1 MGNVTINQHYVW
13 RHYLEAWATPKK
25 IWCKRTDKGEPFD
38 VIPKKVGVERFFYE
52 FFELS
57 ELDLR
62 YIEGVIRQSKD
73 ERLQAINRGWLESF
87 QTSFAMRRELS
98 DTSTSPEHRKK
109 LESRLS
115 EIERTMGETFHFHIE
130 DRALPIL
137 NDLRKK
143 DLGFLSDQKAWVDFV
158 FYLCNQ
164 YFRTAKLRNA
174 MLSIPNLI
182 GHDVKRTWPIEAFI
196 YASNL
201 GASFAR
207 QKSSYRIVFLNNH
220 SDVSFIA
227 SDQPVINLFG
237 SSDPEVDLYY
247 PLKPNLAMIYTA
259 NPSRYGA
266 ENVELGR
273 CGVESYNHRLYAHS
287 DTQIYGNDP
296 TYLKELSQLPKNLIA

>member
-1 MGNVTINQHYVW
+1 
-13 RHYLEAWATPKK
+13 
-25 IWCKRTDKGEPFD
+25 
-38 VIPKKVGVERFFYE
+38 
-52 FFELS
+52 
-57 ELDLR
+57 
-62 YIEGVIRQSKD
+62 
-73 ERLQAINRGWLESF
+73 
-87 QTSFAMRRELS
+87 MRRELS

-143 DLGFLSDQKAWVDFV
+143 DLGFLSNQKAWVDFV

-207 QKSSYRIVFLNNH
+207 QKSTYRIVFLNNH

-266 ENVELGR
+266 ENIELGR
-273 CGVESYNHRLYAHS
+273 FGVESYNHRLYAQS